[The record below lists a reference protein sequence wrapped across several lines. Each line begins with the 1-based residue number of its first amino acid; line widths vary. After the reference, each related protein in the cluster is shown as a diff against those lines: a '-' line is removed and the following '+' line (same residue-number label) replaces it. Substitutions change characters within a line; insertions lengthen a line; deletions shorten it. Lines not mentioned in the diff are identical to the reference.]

1 MSSVTR
7 RLIAGFGANAF
18 GRVATTFIQLCSVP
32 VYLSHWGTSLYG
44 EWLLLY
50 SIPSYFLLSDI
61 GFGTVAGNEMTML
74 VAAGNHQ
81 EAKAVFQSAWVL
93 ITAISISCMFLVLG
107 SFWFLPFDRWF
118 HLHLL
123 TLRSARYAIL
133 LLTGTFLLALQETL
147 FQSAFRC
154 VGKYAYGTVAKSV
167 LMVLSFAVVM
177 MTIIC
182 GGQLTAVA
190 LALFLSNGLGT
201 VVLWILLRH
210 NIRWLRLGVEHAS
223 LGTIYRL
230 ASPAVSFMC
239 FPMATALSLQGT
251 LIVIGHVLG
260 PVAVVVFSTARTISR
275 SAYQAMQLVN
285 TAVWPEMSVAFG
297 QKDIRLA
304 RKLHR
309 RSCQISVILC
319 LCTICVITIFGNHL
333 WRLWT
338 VGRVATDSVLLN
350 ILLLQMFVA
359 AFWFTSAVVPWAINK
374 HQGVA
379 RLMLATT
386 IFSLILTWL
395 LCRVDSLRLRGAGIA
410 LVIGDALMAVSVLR
424 RSLILVDDNPQEFI
438 ASIIRLPRLS
448 LWQRVF
454 GRT

>member
-18 GRVATTFIQLCSVP
+18 GRVATTLIQLCSVP
-32 VYLSHWGTSLYG
+32 IYLAHWGASLYG

-50 SIPSYFLLSDI
+50 TVPSYLLLSDI

-74 VAAGNHQ
+74 VAAGNDQ

-93 ITAISISCMFLVLG
+93 VTSISVSCLCLVLG
-107 SFWFLPFDRWF
+107 GLWFIPFDRWL

-123 TLRSARYAIL
+123 TLRSAQYAIL
-133 LLTGTFLLALQETL
+133 LLTGSFLLSLQETL

-154 VGKYAYGTVAKSV
+154 VGKYAYGTAAKSV
-167 LMVLSFAVVM
+167 LMLLSFAIVM
-177 MTIIC
+177 ITVIC
-182 GGQLTAVA
+182 GGQLVAVA
-190 LALFLSNGLGT
+190 LALFLSNGFGT

-210 NIRWLRLGVEHAS
+210 NIRWLCLGVEHAS

-239 FPMATALSLQGT
+239 YPMATALSLQGT
-251 LIVIGHVLG
+251 LIIIGHVLG

-297 QKDIRLA
+297 QKNIGLA

-309 RSCQISVILC
+309 HSCQISVILC
-319 LCTICVITIFGNHL
+319 LCTICVISIFGNHL

-338 VGRVATDSVLLN
+338 VGRVTTDSVLLN
-350 ILLLQMFVA
+350 ILLLQMVVA
-359 AFWFTSAVVPWAINK
+359 AFWFTSAVVPWSINK
-374 HQGVA
+374 HQAVT
-379 RLMLATT
+379 RLMLATA
-386 IFSLILTWL
+386 ILSLLLTWL
-395 LCRVDSLRLRGAGIA
+395 LCRVDSLQLRGAAIA
-410 LVIGDALMAVSVLR
+410 LVIGDAIMAVSVLR
-424 RSLILVDDNPQEFI
+424 GSLKLVDDSPQEFI
-438 ASIIRLPRLS
+438 ASIIRLPRRE